1 MGKYLEVK
9 SIQKRLHL
17 DSKKKATQLWTG
29 NKGRRHKLH
38 KAKPQKA
45 SPKFG
50 PEQWR

>member
-17 DSKKKATQLWTG
+17 DSKRKATQLWTG
-29 NKGRRHKLH
+29 NKGRRQKIQ